1 MKILYPEF
9 IFLMLIP
16 SFLLLYLVVTNK
28 SFLERVFDENVLKK
42 IKIDRGLDKKT
53 KIVFLFLAL
62 FLMILALSRPVIEKG
77 EVEVEVKNFVV
88 IALDISKSML
98 ADDVYPNRLKFA
110 KKKIETFIKESKNL
124 DISLIAFSKESFLVS
139 PLSSDKETLLFLLN
153 HLDTMSIDMQGTNF
167 LSALNLANRLL
178 RDEKNKTVIFFTDGG
193 DKRDFSKEIEFA
205 NKNALK
211 VFIVAIG
218 TKKGSLIPTQK
229 GFLKDKNQNL
239 VVTRVNE
246 NIKDLALKTGGEF
259 IQATPGKEDIKK
271 ILKKLQSGKK
281 NVEKNKIILTLE
293 LYTYILFVAFIF
305 LFFTF
310 FSLSSKKGIFF
321 ILFLIGSLNL
331 KAGILDFQDIKK
343 AKELYKRGNYEA
355 ALQYFKKIAD
365 SKKSSQAF
373 YDLANAYYKI
383 KRYKEA
389 IKYYNLVET
398 PNKKLKFYTLYNL
411 GNSYFMLKNYK
422 KAVEFYKKA
431 LALEDDKDCRY
442 NLELALKMLR
452 KNQKFL
458 NNKSKNIVSSQ
469 KSLGKGFMESK
480 KSGQRSRKRANF
492 IREKKIK
499 NTKKE
504 TISNKEAKKWL
515 EIIKETP
522 QKSLMIPNRIKQQ
535 GDFSENPW

>member
-259 IQATPGKEDIKK
+259 IQATSGKEDIKK